1 MIYYYII
8 ILQIHTIFYKMNT
21 NLNFHNQNR
30 FCVAPMLNYTDEFC
44 NYFHRKL
51 TKKSILYTEMMTTR
65 YILNKKKILKKNY
78 TIRLPFN

>member
-1 MIYYYII
+1 
-8 ILQIHTIFYKMNT
+8 MNT